1 MNASDRR
8 SYLEL
13 HVAVTAQSLQDNER
27 TLCILA
33 NGKIKEEKKRKM
45 ALEAF

>member
-13 HVAVTAQSLQDNER
+13 HVAVTAQSLQDNQR
-27 TLCILA
+27 TLCIPA
-33 NGKIKEEKKRKM
+33 NGNIKVEKKRKV

>member
-13 HVAVTAQSLQDNER
+13 NVTVTAQSLQDDQR
-27 TLCILA
+27 ILCILA
-33 NGKIKEEKKRKM
+33 NGKIN
-45 ALEAF
+45 